1 VKYASILKS
10 STVLVIFMNEDLHLL
25 LRELARIRK
34 RPLLVFNSVD
44 IQPESV
50 ILTEKVLGSKK
61 FQELDILVQTPGGD
75 PHSAFKIVK
84 LFRKNAKKV
93 NIIVPLLAKS
103 AGTLICLGADKI
115 IMSEI
120 SELGPLD
127 TQIAESRQG
136 DVQFKSALNGFK
148 ALEQVQTHALEN
160 LDIATRVIYERS
172 GLKML
177 EAIELAIEFSG
188 KTSACLYNQ
197 LDPMN
202 IGEYKRSLEISE
214 RYGHLILI
222 NLMGWSK
229 EKAHSVAMS
238 LIYDYPSH
246 DSIIDME
253 ELKRLGF
260 DTVEIEENQKEV
272 LDKIKIRL
280 QKENGD
286 FIHLVEN
293 NKRKNSK
300 NVVQ

>member
-1 VKYASILKS
+1 
-10 STVLVIFMNEDLHLL
+10 MNEDLDLL
-25 LRELARIRK
+25 LKELADIRK
-34 RPLLVFNSVD
+34 KPLLIFSSTD
-44 IQPESV
+44 IQSGSV
-50 ILTEKVLGSKK
+50 ILTEKALGSKK
-61 FQELDILVQTPGGD
+61 FQELDVLLQTPGGD

-84 LFRKNAKKV
+84 LLRKNAKKI
-93 NIIVPLLAKS
+93 NIIVPLFAKS
-103 AGTLICLGADKI
+103 AGTLICLGADRI
-115 IMSEI
+115 IMSEV

-136 DVQFKSALNGFK
+136 DVQYKSALNGFK

-160 LDIATRVIYERS
+160 LDLATRVIYERS

-222 NLMGWSK
+222 RLMGWSE

-253 ELKRLGF
+253 DLKGLGF
-260 DTVEIEENQKEV
+260 NVVEIDGNEKEV
-272 LDKIKIRL
+272 LDKIKTRL
-280 QKENGD
+280 QEEDGD
-286 FIHLVEN
+286 FIRLVEN
-293 NKRKNSK
+293 NKRKKSK

>member
-1 VKYASILKS
+1 
-10 STVLVIFMNEDLHLL
+10 MNEDLNLL
-25 LRELARIRK
+25 LRELADIRE
-34 RPLLVFNSVD
+34 RPLLIFSSTD
-44 IQPESV
+44 IQSGSV
-50 ILTEKVLGSKK
+50 MLTEKALGSKK
-61 FQELDILVQTPGGD
+61 FQELDVLLQTPGGD

-84 LFRKNAKKV
+84 LLRKNAKKI
-93 NIIVPLLAKS
+93 NIIVPLFAKS
-103 AGTLICLGADKI
+103 AGTLICLGADRI

-136 DVQFKSALNGFK
+136 DVQYKSALNGFK

-160 LDIATRVIYERS
+160 LDLATRVIYERS

-222 NLMGWSK
+222 RLMGWSE
-229 EKAHSVAMS
+229 EKAHYVAMS

-253 ELKRLGF
+253 DLKGLGF
-260 DTVEIEENQKEV
+260 NVVEIDGNEKEV
-272 LDKIKIRL
+272 LDKIKTRL
-280 QKENGD
+280 QEEDGD
-286 FIHLVEN
+286 FIRLVEN
-293 NKRKNSK
+293 NKRKKSK